1 MIVTQQEYDEVIK
14 NIILDGRGYTA
25 IADIIQLL
33 SNLEHNRDRV
43 LVELKNDR
51 IATKKILNGKESNKV
66 KIETLKGLFV

>member
-1 MIVTQQEYDEVIK
+1 MTQQEYDEVIK

-43 LVELKNDR
+43 LAELKNDR